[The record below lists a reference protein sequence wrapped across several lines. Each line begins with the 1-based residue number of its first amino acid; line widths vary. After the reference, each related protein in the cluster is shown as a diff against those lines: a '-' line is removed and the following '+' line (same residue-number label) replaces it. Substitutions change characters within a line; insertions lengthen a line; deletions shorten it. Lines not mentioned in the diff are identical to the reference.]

1 MHFYRNEWRTHLL
14 PWRNLSPR
22 SPPLGYYSYFLRLCH
37 NARWISFLIGCHV
50 QLPGHTTMRHLMW
63 CFSGVLLRLLR
74 RRKWPPQGQV
84 FFSQTSHLN
93 NDKKIQIIIIII
105 IMIIIM
111 IFFKKISNKAIFAV
125 SIGLTL
131 LTIVLLHRWHWRAL
145 TNAFDQIHNTWKKCS
160 F

>member
-1 MHFYRNEWRTHLL
+1 MHFYCNEWLTRLL
-14 PWRNLSPR
+14 PWRNLYPP
-22 SPPLGYYSYFLRLCH
+22 SPPLVYWSDFLRLCH

-50 QLPGHTTMRHLMW
+50 QLPGHTTMTHLML
-63 CFSGVLLRLLR
+63 CFSGVLLWLLR

-93 NDKKIQIIIIII
+93 NDKKIQIIIIMMIII
-105 IMIIIM
+105 IMIL
-111 IFFKKISNKAIFAV
+111 KKISNNAIFSV

-131 LTIVLLHRWHWRAL
+131 LTIVLLHYWHWRAL
-145 TNAFDQIHNTWKKCS
+145 TNAFDQIHNTWIKCS

>member
-1 MHFYRNEWRTHLL
+1 MHFYCNEWLTRLL
-14 PWRNLSPR
+14 PWRNLYPP
-22 SPPLGYYSYFLRLCH
+22 SPPLVYWSDFLRLCH

-63 CFSGVLLRLLR
+63 CFCGVLLRLLR

-93 NDKKIQIIIIII
+93 NDKKIQIIII
-105 IMIIIM
+105 MILK
-111 IFFKKISNKAIFAV
+111 KKISNNAIFSV

-131 LTIVLLHRWHWRAL
+131 LTIVLLHYWHWRAL